1 MTAMNITNDKQKRA
15 VLLYQVGQATQEIF
29 DTLPDTG
36 DDFGTAMT
44 KLNSYFSPKK
54 NVDYEIFKF
63 RTTVQN
69 SGETTDQYATR
80 LRKLASNC
88 EFPDLPR
95 ELKSTIIQNC
105 TSKRLRRIALRNDL
119 SLDALL
125 AKAWSMEISEMQAH
139 GIEAESESAT
149 LSKIQAQK
157 PERKK
162 YVQRSPQTGCI

>member
-36 DDFGTAMT
+36 DDFDTAMT
-44 KLNSYFSPKK
+44 KLDSYFPPKK

-69 SGETTDQYATR
+69 AGETIDQYATR

-105 TSKRLRRIALRNDL
+105 TSKHLRRIALRDDL

-125 AKAWSMEISEMQAH
+125 AKGRSKEISEMQAH
-139 GIEAESESAT
+139 GI
-149 LSKIQAQK
+149 
-157 PERKK
+157 
-162 YVQRSPQTGCI
+162 

>member
-1 MTAMNITNDKQKRA
+1 MADGVRLDLMPIAPFDPLSDPTSIGQRWKTWKRRFEVYVTAMNITNDKQKRA

-29 DTLPDTG
+29 DTLPDTCN
-36 DDFGTAMT
+36 DFDTAMT
-44 KLNSYFSPKK
+44 KLDSYFPPKK

-105 TSKRLRRIALRNDL
+105 
-119 SLDALL
+119 
-125 AKAWSMEISEMQAH
+125 
-139 GIEAESESAT
+139 
-149 LSKIQAQK
+149 
-157 PERKK
+157 
-162 YVQRSPQTGCI
+162 